1 MTNAVEIKSVTPPW
15 IGSLGQGETPAL
27 LGPFEPFV
35 DEHVVARFLQITP
48 RRVLEMARKKEI
60 PSHPMWTY
68 AQDVAL
74 PYFRDRCA
82 LQRTEETGTCYD
94 DGGSSRNQGEKSTC
108 LRGRYQRK
116 SVLTA

>member
-48 RRVLEMARKKEI
+48 RRVLEMARKKEL
-60 PSHPMWTY
+60 PSHPIGRTRKTWR
-68 AQDVAL
+68 
-74 PYFRDRCA
+74 FRISEIDA
-82 LQRTEETGTCYD
+82 HFSAPKKQAHATMTAAVPGTKE
-94 DGGSSRNQGEKSTC
+94 RNR
-108 LRGRYQRK
+108 L
-116 SVLTA
+116 V